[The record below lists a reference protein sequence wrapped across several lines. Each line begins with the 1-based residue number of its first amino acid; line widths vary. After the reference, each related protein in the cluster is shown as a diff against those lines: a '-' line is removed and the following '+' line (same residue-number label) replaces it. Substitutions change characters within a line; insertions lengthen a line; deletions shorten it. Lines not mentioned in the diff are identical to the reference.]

1 MNAGPTTSFLSA
13 VVRPSR
19 PPLTSVP
26 HHEKGMTM
34 SMGSLEEQLRPQL
47 LSGLAYE
54 RLLAEIVSGR
64 LAPGQRLR
72 LDLLAHSWA
81 VSRTPVRE
89 ALTRLSDMRFVHVS
103 PNAGTRVA
111 DWSRIDMIERARVI
125 DRLIVK
131 ESLTGSRAESL
142 PEPLSARAPLADT
155 DCELASYLDLA
166 EALISREFGR
176 LGSLIIGDHIE
187 PLRLFVD
194 ADTARR
200 HGVDVDSGRAR
211 RRALLASA
219 RAALAQGS
227 QATASEAL
235 DAFGASFLE
244 MLGSTPA
251 ASPRRGADSG
261 PPLR

>member
-1 MNAGPTTSFLSA
+1 
-13 VVRPSR
+13 
-19 PPLTSVP
+19 
-26 HHEKGMTM
+26 M

-111 DWSRIDMIERARVI
+111 NWSRVDMIERARVI

-131 ESLTGSRAESL
+131 DSLTRSLAGSAAESL
-142 PEPLSARAPLADT
+142 PGVLTTRTPLADT
-155 DCELASYLDLA
+155 DCELVAYLDLA

-176 LGSLIIGDHIE
+176 LGSLIVGDHID
-187 PLRLFVD
+187 PLRLFV
-194 ADTARR
+194 APDTARR
-200 HGVDVDSGRAR
+200 HGVDVDSGRPR
-211 RRALLASA
+211 RRALLTAA
-219 RAALAQGS
+219 RAALAQG
-227 QATASEAL
+227 AHGAASEAL
-235 DAFGASFLE
+235 DAFGASLLE
-244 MLGSTPA
+244 MLGSMPA
-251 ASPRRGADSG
+251 ASPRRGADSE

>member
-1 MNAGPTTSFLSA
+1 
-13 VVRPSR
+13 
-19 PPLTSVP
+19 
-26 HHEKGMTM
+26 MTM

-54 RLLAEIVSGR
+54 RLLAEIISGR

-111 DWSRIDMIERARVI
+111 DWSCVDMIERVRVI

-142 PEPLSARAPLADT
+142 SGALATRTPLTDT
-155 DCELASYLDLA
+155 DCELTWYLDLA
-166 EALISREFGR
+166 EALICREFGR
-176 LGSLIIGDHIE
+176 LGPLIVGDHID

-194 ADTARR
+194 PDTARR
-200 HGVDVDSGRAR
+200 HGVDVDSGRPR
-211 RRALLASA
+211 RRALLASV
-219 RAALAQGS
+219 RAALAQGGHD
-227 QATASEAL
+227 AASETL

-244 MLGSTPA
+244 MLGAPPA
-251 ASPRRGADSG
+251 ASPRRGAASE

>member
-1 MNAGPTTSFLSA
+1 
-13 VVRPSR
+13 
-19 PPLTSVP
+19 
-26 HHEKGMTM
+26 MTM

-111 DWSRIDMIERARVI
+111 DWSRVDMIERARVV

-131 ESLTGSRAESL
+131 DSLTRSLAGSSAESL
-142 PEPLSARAPLADT
+142 PGALATRAPLADT
-155 DCELASYLDLA
+155 ECELAAYLDLA

-176 LGSLIIGDHIE
+176 LGSLIVGDHIE

-194 ADTARR
+194 PDTARR
-200 HGVDVDSGRAR
+200 HGVDVDSGRPR
-211 RRALLASA
+211 RRALLTAA
-219 RAALAQGS
+219 RTALAQG
-227 QATASEAL
+227 AHGAASEAL
-235 DAFGASFLE
+235 DAFGTSLLE
-244 MLGSTPA
+244 MLGSMPA
-251 ASPRRGADSG
+251 ASPRRGAESE